1 MFTPSVN
8 YGYLSTAFKPVEP
21 DIPKPRLQPN
31 AEVLGDSEE
40 VEILADSIEPKRLF
54 PQSAIKDISEI

>member
-8 YGYLSTAFKPVEP
+8 YGYLSTGFKPVEP
-21 DIPKPRLQPN
+21 DVPKPTIPIKTN
-31 AEVLGDSEE
+31 DLGDSDD

-54 PQSAIKDISEI
+54 TKSEIKDV